1 MNAKIEKTIAEI
13 NKTKDKIAE
22 YQAKLRTL
30 EQQKI
35 TLENE
40 EIVALYRKEKLTED
54 DFIAYIKARREAAE
68 GNHTA
73 TAPPALAADF
83 IRAGKKEDEPGN
95 ED

>member
-1 MNAKIEKTIAEI
+1 MNAKIERTITEI

-22 YQAKLRTL
+22 FQARLRTL

-54 DFIAYIKARREAAE
+54 DFIAYIKARREAADS
-68 GNHTA
+68 GKPA
-73 TAPPALAADF
+73 APPPPLAADNF
-83 IRAGKKEDEPGN
+83 RAGEEDSIN